1 MKTICTLLLI
11 SVFYTNLNGQSM
23 IVQLKNG
30 KKVEFP
36 VKDID
41 KITYSSSLEMT
52 SLTDPRDG
60 QNYKIVKIGNQTW
73 MAENLNY
80 NIANSW
86 CYDNNSVNCEKFGR
100 LYNWEV
106 ANSVCPSG
114 WHLPSDNEFKIL
126 EMYLG
131 MTRNQ
136 VDATNWRGTN
146 QSAQLK
152 STSGWTRNGNGTN
165 ISGFNALPAGC
176 YNYTGTFDVIG
187 GSCYLWSSTDYG
199 SSNAWGRELDYN
211 QSGIYR
217 GNIFRKIIGLSVR
230 CVED

>member
-1 MKTICTLLLI
+1 
-11 SVFYTNLNGQSM
+11 M

-114 WHLPSDNEFKIL
+114 WHLPSDNEFK
-126 EMYLG
+126 
-131 MTRNQ
+131 T
-136 VDATNWRGTN
+136 
-146 QSAQLK
+146 
-152 STSGWTRNGNGTN
+152 TN
-165 ISGFNALPAGC
+165 ICPISIPC
-176 YNYTGTFDVIG
+176 P
-187 GSCYLWSSTDYG
+187 S
-199 SSNAWGRELDYN
+199 
-211 QSGIYR
+211 
-217 GNIFRKIIGLSVR
+217 
-230 CVED
+230 